1 MQVNPDW
8 LMAVLIQEW
17 PMLQNSEVSLLEIRL
32 ARQAGMI
39 NVVLMSFG
47 ALALV
52 KVLAQLLGALS
63 D

>member
-1 MQVNPDW
+1 
-8 LMAVLIQEW
+8 
-17 PMLQNSEVSLLEIRL
+17 MLHNSEISILEVRL

-52 KVLAQLLGALS
+52 RVLAQLLGALS
-63 D
+63 G